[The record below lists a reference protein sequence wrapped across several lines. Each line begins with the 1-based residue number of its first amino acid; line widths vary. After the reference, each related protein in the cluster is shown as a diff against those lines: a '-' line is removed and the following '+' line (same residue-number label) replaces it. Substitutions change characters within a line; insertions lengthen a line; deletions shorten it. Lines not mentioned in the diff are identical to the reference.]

1 MSIRMFLEDND
12 RDVHWS
18 GLIPRWLSILCM
30 FFFFLVSESWIDV
43 KIFHRTSDCLV
54 LNWERLILIYIQSN
68 QLFLASDKLNYPQW
82 SWTVIKSRGFYGL
95 SSCEH
100 KWTLEKFK
108 GVGWSRSS
116 LLWLKCMNVWLI
128 WHFESKPS
136 SNAYPN
142 KAFIIFLKKKPD
154 QWMFFKK
161 QNYIPKLKRS
171 KPNLFSLTLPT
182 EHSQI
187 PQRKPRVTVKGF
199 FKLNGDVQ
207 NFPKGLIWGEIVA
220 SHQSLGLQLAFVLWS
235 LANLLEMYCWWLFEM
250 ISL

>member
-142 KAFIIFLKKKPD
+142 KAFIIFLKKNQINECFSKNKTTFQSWREASPISFHLHY
-154 QWMFFKK
+154 QQNILKSLKENLGWLSKVSSNWMGMCR
-161 QNYIPKLKRS
+161 IS
-171 KPNLFSLTLPT
+171 
-182 EHSQI
+182 
-187 PQRKPRVTVKGF
+187 PRDWYGGK
-199 FKLNGDVQ
+199 
-207 NFPKGLIWGEIVA
+207 
-220 SHQSLGLQLAFVLWS
+220 
-235 LANLLEMYCWWLFEM
+235 
-250 ISL
+250 